1 MLDAADR
8 LKQYVRRLDPPTQ
21 EALAKALGV
30 RQSQVSTWL
39 CKTKRPG
46 LKFVFAIE
54 KLTGIKPETW
64 AKVELVRGKPREGKA
79 A

>member
-1 MLDAADR
+1 MQDAADR
-8 LKQYVRRLDPPTQ
+8 LRQFMGREKLKQEGLARL
-21 EALAKALGV
+21 LGV

-39 CKTKRPG
+39 RRTKRPG
-46 LKFVFAIE
+46 LRHVFKIE

-64 AKVELVRGKPREGKA
+64 PKVEITRPKGAEGRA